1 MYVFSYTQ
9 QLLKHST
16 TETLIRLNTYQFIRM
31 DLLTPDLGLLF
42 WQVVVFLG
50 LFLILR
56 AFAWK
61 PITNSLHERENN
73 IQSAL
78 DLAEKTRVEMTALK
92 ADKEKLLVQ
101 ARSERE
107 AILRGAKE
115 IADKMVADS
124 RDKAAAEGQRM
135 LEQARESMQNE
146 RQALVAQ
153 MKKEVVTLSLEIAE
167 KVLRKELSDKSA
179 QEKLVS
185 DLVSNSRLN

>member
-1 MYVFSYTQ
+1 
-9 QLLKHST
+9 
-16 TETLIRLNTYQFIRM
+16 M

-42 WQVVVFLG
+42 WQVVTFLG

-61 PITNSLHERENN
+61 PITDSLNERENN

-78 DLAEKTRVEMTALK
+78 DLAEKTRVEMAALQ
-92 ADKEKLLVQ
+92 AGNEKLLAQ
-101 ARSERE
+101 ARSERDV
-107 AILRGAKE
+107 ILRGAKE

-167 KVLRKELSDKSA
+167 KVLRKELSDKSS

>member
-1 MYVFSYTQ
+1 
-9 QLLKHST
+9 
-16 TETLIRLNTYQFIRM
+16 M

-61 PITNSLHERENN
+61 PITDSLHERENN

-78 DLAEKTRVEMTALK
+78 ALAEKTRVEMTARK
-92 ADKEKLLVQ
+92 ADNENLLV
-101 ARSERE
+101 
-107 AILRGAKE
+107 
-115 IADKMVADS
+115 
-124 RDKAAAEGQRM
+124 
-135 LEQARESMQNE
+135 QARESMQNE

-167 KVLRKELSDKSA
+167 KVLRKELSDKAS

>member
-1 MYVFSYTQ
+1 
-9 QLLKHST
+9 
-16 TETLIRLNTYQFIRM
+16 M

-50 LFLILR
+50 LFFILR

-61 PITNSLHERENN
+61 PITESLSERENN

-78 DLAEKTRVEMTALK
+78 DLAEKTRLEMTALK
-92 ADKEKLLVQ
+92 ADNEKLLAQ
-101 ARSERE
+101 ARVERD

-115 IADKMVADS
+115 ASDKMIADS
-124 RDKAAAEGQRM
+124 RDKASAEGQRI
-135 LEQARESMQNE
+135 LEQARESMNNE

-153 MKKEVVTLSLEIAE
+153 MKKEVVTLSLDIAE
-167 KVLRKELSDKSA
+167 KVLRKELSDKSS
-179 QEKLVS
+179 QEKLVT

>member
-1 MYVFSYTQ
+1 
-9 QLLKHST
+9 
-16 TETLIRLNTYQFIRM
+16 M

-42 WQVVVFLG
+42 WQVLVFLG
-50 LFLILR
+50 LFFILR

-61 PITNSLHERENN
+61 PITDSLSERENN

-78 DLAEKTRVEMTALK
+78 DLAEKTRLEMTALK
-92 ADKEKLLVQ
+92 ADNEKLLAQ

-115 IADKMVADS
+115 TADKMVADS
-124 RDKAAAEGQRM
+124 REKAEAEGKRI

-146 RQALVAQ
+146 RQALVMQ
-153 MKKEVVTLSLEIAE
+153 MKKEVVTLSLDIAE

-179 QEKLVS
+179 QEKLVNE
-185 DLVSNSRLN
+185 LVSDSRLN

>member
-1 MYVFSYTQ
+1 
-9 QLLKHST
+9 
-16 TETLIRLNTYQFIRM
+16 M

-42 WQVVVFLG
+42 WQVIVFLS

-61 PITNSLHERENN
+61 PITASLNERENN

-78 DLAEKTRVEMTALK
+78 DLAEKTRLEMTALK
-92 ADKEKLLVQ
+92 ADNEKLLAQ

-115 IADKMVADS
+115 TADKMMADS
-124 RDKAAAEGQRM
+124 REKAEAEGKRI

-146 RQALVAQ
+146 RQALVQQ
-153 MKKEVVTLSLEIAE
+153 MKKEVVTLSLDIAE
-167 KVLRKELSDKSA
+167 KVLRKELSDKSS
-179 QEKLVS
+179 QEKLVT
-185 DLVSNSRLN
+185 DLVANSRLN

>member
-1 MYVFSYTQ
+1 
-9 QLLKHST
+9 
-16 TETLIRLNTYQFIRM
+16 M

-56 AFAWK
+56 TFAWK
-61 PITNSLHERENN
+61 PITESLSERENN

-78 DLAEKTRVEMTALK
+78 DLAEKTRLEMTSLK
-92 ADKEKLLVQ
+92 ADNEKLLAQ

-115 IADKMVADS
+115 TADKMVADS
-124 RDKAAAEGQRM
+124 REKAEAEGKRI

-146 RQALVAQ
+146 RQALIMQ
-153 MKKEVVTLSLEIAE
+153 MKKEVVTLSLDIAE

-179 QEKLVS
+179 QEKLVT
-185 DLVSNSRLN
+185 DLVSQSRLN

>member
-1 MYVFSYTQ
+1 
-9 QLLKHST
+9 
-16 TETLIRLNTYQFIRM
+16 M
-31 DLLTPDLGLLF
+31 DLLTPDIGLLF
-42 WQVVVFLG
+42 WQVVIFLG
-50 LFLILR
+50 IFLILR

-61 PITNSLHERENN
+61 PITASLSERENN

-78 DLAEKTRVEMTALK
+78 DLAEKTRQEMTALK
-92 ADKEKLLVQ
+92 ADNEKLLAQ

-115 IADKMVADS
+115 TADKMVADS
-124 RDKAAAEGQRM
+124 RERAEIEGRRV
-135 LEQARESMQNE
+135 LEQAREAMQNE

-153 MKKEVVTLSLEIAE
+153 MKKEVVTLSLDIAE

-185 DLVSNSRLN
+185 DLVANSRLN

>member
-92 ADKEKLLVQ
+92 ADNEKLLVQ